1 MVHHIHRDA
10 VADGGLVADEL
21 VELRLEGVGEG
32 VVEGGERHAPGTRAH
47 QKHGAV
53 EGDDGLASAG
63 GAGHTC
69 GTTEATLGIRM
80 VEAGFG
86 GNRCRTGTRRH
97 PVANSRSASAA
108 IARPVRRDLEQPV
121 LLDIAHIYEP
131 IGRHAV

>member
-86 GNRCRTGTRRH
+86 GNRCRTGTRR
-97 PVANSRSASAA
+97 SAGRQFQQCLGGF
-108 IARPVRRDLEQPV
+108 ARQV
-121 LLDIAHIYEP
+121 
-131 IGRHAV
+131 